1 LINGRPASAS
11 KLKQLTFKQQLLAM
25 AGKTAWTAQH
35 MVAWA
40 KGWLKNIVFYRVL
53 LMIFWALAF
62 LVPRALLVLAY
73 TLKAYADLTG
83 RELKFGN
90 NSKDMD

>member
-1 LINGRPASAS
+1 
-11 KLKQLTFKQQLLAM
+11 M
-25 AGKTAWTAQH
+25 VEE
-35 MVAWA
+35 VAWA
-40 KGWLKNIVFYRVL
+40 VQSMVVWGKGFVRNTLIYKVL
-53 LMIFWALAF
+53 LMTFWALAF

-90 NSKDMD
+90 NSKDMG

>member
-1 LINGRPASAS
+1 
-11 KLKQLTFKQQLLAM
+11 
-25 AGKTAWTAQH
+25 
-35 MVAWA
+35 
-40 KGWLKNIVFYRVL
+40 
-53 LMIFWALAF
+53 
-62 LVPRALLVLAY
+62 LLVLAY